1 MLLGTFLVQ
10 STGNSSTHPEVSPT
24 TKKGNLH
31 LMFSNTEF
39 AVIQSLRCNGLKVF
53 PQEIYASYPSSQMEN
68 FLANLLFIA
77 SWAKEN

>member
-10 STGNSSTHPEVSPT
+10 STGNSSTH
-24 TKKGNLH
+24 LH